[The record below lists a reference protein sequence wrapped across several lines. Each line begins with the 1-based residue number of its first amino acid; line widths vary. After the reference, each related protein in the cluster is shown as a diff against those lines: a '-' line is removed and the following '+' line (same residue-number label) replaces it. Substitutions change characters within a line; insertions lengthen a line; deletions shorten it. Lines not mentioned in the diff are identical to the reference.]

1 MTESRRPIAT
11 LRDRRQG
18 HRRRPPASVRI
29 QRPDDDRSRDLER
42 GRLAMSHRV
51 IGITLEVSRSE
62 NDRHMGIVRD
72 ARAEAKAYIRDHIR
86 DLGWEEG
93 TFDLVKQS
101 ETVT

>member
-1 MTESRRPIAT
+1 
-11 LRDRRQG
+11 
-18 HRRRPPASVRI
+18 
-29 QRPDDDRSRDLER
+29 
-42 GRLAMSHRV
+42 MSHRV

-101 ETVT
+101 ETATTFVITRKEGA